1 LRFSSTLKGGLPALP
16 FAIPTPLQHLPPEI
30 NLAIS
35 QVTGLLFFIRKPASK
50 NKWEFH
56 LFLLAGC
63 PKIPSTMS
71 QNSSQAHF
79 ACFLLA
85 GNPHEINTKSEQI
98 YRAWLLDI

>member
-1 LRFSSTLKGGLPALP
+1 LPAFP
-16 FAIPTPLQHLPPEI
+16 FAIPAPPQHLPPEI
-30 NLAIS
+30 NLALS

-63 PKIPSTMS
+63 QKIPSTMI

-79 ACFLLA
+79 ACFSLA
-85 GNPHEINTKSEQI
+85 ENPHEIDTKSEQI
-98 YRAWLLDI
+98 YREGEPSLLPLILR